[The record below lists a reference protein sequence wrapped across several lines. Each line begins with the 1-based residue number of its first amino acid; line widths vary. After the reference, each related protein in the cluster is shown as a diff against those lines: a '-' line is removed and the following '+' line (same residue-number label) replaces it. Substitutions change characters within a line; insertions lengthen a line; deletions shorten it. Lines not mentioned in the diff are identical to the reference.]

1 MIVSVAASRSFSLA
15 YKVVG
20 VAYQSLS
27 GCIFVVRF
35 TVSRLVNKFIL
46 KK

>member
-15 YKVVG
+15 YEVVY
-20 VAYQSLS
+20 VAFQSPS
-27 GCIFVVRF
+27 DCIFVVRF
-35 TVSRLVNKFIL
+35 TVSRLVNQFIL